1 MTGDLECASLATLQ
15 RCSATCDVAA
25 RRIRVAAAPRRDM
38 AILALVVLA
47 AASAAEVD
55 TVVDPRGGAS
65 SPAAETDASAELG
78 EAAAAPRKW
87 RPKLSFSIAS
97 FRSLLAKKQKKCNP
111 KRDTSCCR
119 APRRALATLPAPATP
134 CAAPRRVPR

>member
-1 MTGDLECASLATLQ
+1 
-15 RCSATCDVAA
+15 
-25 RRIRVAAAPRRDM
+25 M

-55 TVVDPRGGAS
+55 TVAAAAIASGDPRGGAA

-78 EAAAAPRKW
+78 EAAAAPREW

>member
-1 MTGDLECASLATLQ
+1 
-15 RCSATCDVAA
+15 
-25 RRIRVAAAPRRDM
+25 M

-78 EAAAAPRKW
+78 EAAAAPRERR

-97 FRSLLAKKQKKCNP
+97 FRSLLATKQKKCNP

>member
-1 MTGDLECASLATLQ
+1 VASAKP
-15 RCSATCDVAA
+15 S
-25 RRIRVAAAPRRDM
+25 RVAAAPRRGM
-38 AILALVVLA
+38 AILALVALA

-55 TVVDPRGGAS
+55 TVAAAAIARGDAS
-65 SPAAETDASAELG
+65 SPAAETDASAQLG
-78 EAAAAPRKW
+78 EAAAAPRER

-119 APRRALATLPAPATP
+119 APRRAPATLPAPATP

>member
-1 MTGDLECASLATLQ
+1 
-15 RCSATCDVAA
+15 
-25 RRIRVAAAPRRDM
+25 M
-38 AILALVVLA
+38 AILALVALA

-78 EAAAAPRKW
+78 EAAAAPREW

-119 APRRALATLPAPATP
+119 APRRAPATLPAPARP
-134 CAAPRRVPR
+134 RDAFPAEAASLLPQATGSPSRASARSG